1 MRPSASRS
9 LFRDPLQ
16 ESMQSYRRWRSLFNI
31 FMLLALVVFVSTSV
45 YFFTLPPPPAAA
57 KAKAGGLSTTVS
69 STSAAS
75 LSSTSPVSFAI
86 ASSPA
91 ATSADASTTTTTTT
105 TAVDD
110 LDDASNDGDSPSD
123 GAGDVYFTPLARER
137 QAAVVEAFRHAWSA
151 YRQHA
156 WTWDE
161 IEPVSGRGSNAWGGL
176 GATLVDALDTLWLMG
191 LRADFND
198 AREWVATKFV
208 PKSSDWDG
216 SVFEVTIRYIG
227 GLLAAYELSDDR
239 VFLDKAEEVAITL
252 LPAFN
257 TPSGLAYTTINL
269 KTGHATNP
277 SWNGRQCVLSEF
289 GTLGLEWRALA
300 KYTGKQI
307 YRDKVDHIAHHLAQR
322 TRTGLLPTFWNP
334 SNGEPSNGHLT
345 YGARG
350 DSYYEYLLKQWIQS
364 GHSDAESKRLYD
376 LAISDTVRRL
386 VKRTKRGNLAYLVE
400 MDHESI
406 INKMDELACFF
417 GGMLSLSGDDTVLP
431 LAKDIAHTCWLMF
444 NTTATGLAPEIATFV
459 DGADNNEV
467 VAQAAHNLLR
477 PETMETLFY
486 LWRRTHDDMYRE
498 RAWRIFQSWNTHARV
513 QFGFSGINDV
523 NQMPPHHNNRQES
536 FFFAETLKYAFLIF
550 SPEQTLSLDE
560 FVLNTEAHPMRI
572 WK

>member
-1 MRPSASRS
+1 LNA
-9 LFRDPLQ
+9 
-16 ESMQSYRRWRSLFNI
+16 
-31 FMLLALVVFVSTSV
+31 
-45 YFFTLPPPPAAA
+45 
-57 KAKAGGLSTTVS
+57 
-69 STSAAS
+69 
-75 LSSTSPVSFAI
+75 
-86 ASSPA
+86 
-91 ATSADASTTTTTTT
+91 
-105 TAVDD
+105 
-110 LDDASNDGDSPSD
+110 GDSPNDS
-123 GAGDVYFTPLARER
+123 AGDVYFTPLARER
-137 QAAVVEAFRHAWSA
+137 QAAVVDAFQFAWGN
-151 YRQHA
+151 YRRYA
-156 WTWDE
+156 WGWDE
-161 IEPVSGRGSNAWGGL
+161 IEPVSGRGSNSWGGL

-191 LRADFND
+191 LRTEFND

-208 PKSSDWDG
+208 PKASDWDG

-239 VFLDKAEEVAITL
+239 LFLDKAEEVAIAL
-252 LPAFN
+252 MPGFN

-269 KTGHATNP
+269 KTGHTTNP

-289 GTLGLEWRALA
+289 GTLGLEWRALT

-307 YRDKVDHIAHHLAQR
+307 YRDKVDHIARHLAQR
-322 TRTGLLPTFWNP
+322 TRSGLLPTFWNP
-334 SNGEPSNGHLT
+334 TNGEPSNSHLT

-364 GHSDAESKRLYD
+364 GHTDTESKRLYD
-376 LAISDTVRRL
+376 LAISDTLNRL
-386 VKRTKRGNLAYLVE
+386 VKRTKRGGLAYLVE

-406 INKMDELACFF
+406 VNKMDELACFF
-417 GGMLSLSGDDTVLP
+417 GGMLSLSGDDAMLP

-459 DGADNNEV
+459 ESDDKEV
-467 VAQAAHNLLR
+467 VTQAPHNLLR

-513 QFGFSGINDV
+513 QYGFSGINDV
-523 NQMPPHHNNRQES
+523 NQVPPQHNNRQES

-560 FVLNTEAHPMRI
+560 FVFNTEAHPMRI
-572 WK
+572 WN